1 MMKNFMRETADIR
14 YWFYD
19 PANPRRCYALRV
31 HGWAMKIQPGSG
43 GLVATGEG
51 FPILIEQD
59 GTLKPYL
66 TARDFLGAS
75 FSSKEAERI
84 EDSARGRHR
93 REETIR
99 IAAITEQ
106 KRAEAVAKAAE
117 DKDVREATEKAEREA
132 QAVRN
137 KKSAILADADALI
150 YGD

>member
-1 MMKNFMRETADIR
+1 MKNFIHETADIR

-19 PANPRRCYALRV
+19 PNNPRRCYALRV
-31 HGWAMKIQPGSG
+31 HGWAMKTQHGSG

-51 FPILIEQD
+51 FPVLIEQD

-66 TARDFLGAS
+66 KPRDFLGAS
-75 FSSKEAERI
+75 FNFKEAERI
-84 EDSARGRHR
+84 ENAARGRHR
-93 REETIR
+93 RDETAR

-106 KRAEAVAKAAE
+106 KRAEAAAKAAE
-117 DKDVREATEKAEREA
+117 EKEAREAAEKAEREA
-132 QAVRN
+132 QAIRD